1 MWSSEYEREA
11 YWLLSEK
18 NKSILSLTFQLIW
31 FSGAYPQ
38 CSNIIIHGRKWYLCT
53 SHLPKFLSHLILI
66 LFRFL
71 KTKHYNGNSL
81 RLDNEAIVWATINS
95 RETSSQE
102 IHHRPALSR
111 AAMKVFKKIVG
122 CHDVFIPIKI
132 RRVQAMV
139 FPVKVLESEHWTL
152 KKKIKKKVL
161 MFLNFRVREDL
172 KIPQRKQMN
181 RPSNKS
187 TQSFHSHMK

>member
-1 MWSSEYEREA
+1 MWSSEYEKEA

-38 CSNIIIHGRKWYLCT
+38 CSNIIIHGRKWQQGTCVYLTCQN
-53 SHLPKFLSHLILI
+53 SYLIWFLI
-66 LFRFL
+66 LFRFW
-71 KTKHYNGNSL
+71 KTKHYKGNSL

-111 AAMKVFKKIVG
+111 TAAKIFEKIVG
-122 CHDVFIPIKI
+122 CRDVFIPIKI

-139 FPVKVLESEHWTL
+139 FPMTVLECEH
-152 KKKIKKKVL
+152 
-161 MFLNFRVREDL
+161 
-172 KIPQRKQMN
+172 
-181 RPSNKS
+181 
-187 TQSFHSHMK
+187 